1 MKEKPKVL
9 IIDDNENMCETLADI
24 LVEKGYAVVTART
37 AREGAQAAR
46 KWFFNIHLIDINLP
60 DKTGIEL
67 LRNFR
72 STYPSRINIMITA
85 SATVKYAVDA
95 VNIGA
100 DAFILKPI
108 DFSSLEQTMKE
119 CLKKQQPALKAA
131 EERLEEFMTETSEA
145 RESSLTEFVTASP
158 EEPAVVPDDQ
168 GKRQDNTQS

>member
-9 IIDDNENMCETLADI
+9 IIDDNANMCETLADI
-24 LVEKGYAVVTART
+24 LVEKGYAVVTAT
-37 AREGAQAAR
+37 TGREGMEAAR

-67 LRNFR
+67 LRSFK
-72 STYPSRINIMITA
+72 SAYPSRINIMITA
-85 SATVKYAVDA
+85 SATLKYAVDA

-131 EERLEEFMTETSEA
+131 EERLEEFMAETSEA
-145 RESSLTEFVTASP
+145 REPSLTEFVTEP
-158 EEPAVVPDDQ
+158 EKPTVVPDDQ
-168 GKRQDNTQS
+168 GERQDETQS